1 MKKLTILLLSIFI
14 SFSSYADFQ
23 DGWDAYIKGDYKT
36 AFIEWQPLAEQG
48 HASAQGIL
56 GLMYANGQGV
66 LKDDKEAVKWVRKA
80 AEQGHASAQY
90 NLGVMYDNGRGVLK
104 DDKEAVKWYRKA
116 AEQGHASAQYNLGVM
131 YINGDGVLKD
141 LSKAKYWTKKSYEN
155 PDADADTKEVAEE
168 NWNTFELWKY

>member
-23 DGWDAYIKGDYKT
+23 DGLDAYIKGDYKT

-56 GLMYANGQGV
+56 GLMYANG
-66 LKDDKEAVKWVRKA
+66 E
-80 AEQGHASAQY
+80 
-90 NLGVMYDNGRGVLK
+90 GVLK

-116 AEQGHASAQYNLGVM
+116 AEQGHAKAQYNLGVM